1 MREARKAIFQ
11 VSVCLCR
18 MRMWPSMQPTIDWLE
33 YAHFI
38 ALQSA
43 QGRFDSEILKLLGFY
58 AERRDAILEEVRGM
72 QRDVDAV
79 PADIMENE
87 ALEPNER
94 LRRIDELTKRL
105 QVSVS
110 ASFRASANRSAA
122 A

>member
-1 MREARKAIFQ
+1 
-11 VSVCLCR
+11 
-18 MRMWPSMQPTIDWLE
+18 MQPTKPRAQWPE

-43 QGRFDSEILKLLGFY
+43 QGRFDSEIIKLLGFY
-58 AERRDAILEEVRGM
+58 AERRDVILEEVRGM

-79 PADIMENE
+79 PADIMEKE
-87 ALEPNER
+87 ALEPKER
-94 LRRIDELTKRL
+94 LRQIDELTKRL

-110 ASFRASANRSAA
+110 ASVRANAVRSAA

>member
-1 MREARKAIFQ
+1 
-11 VSVCLCR
+11 
-18 MRMWPSMQPTIDWLE
+18 MQPTIDWLE